1 MPIHCPISL
10 APLTDAEFDGIDQ
23 VVMACC
29 YAAQNHLGRLCDER
43 VYENDV
49 AARVRAEGFTDV
61 QTQIPVTLT
70 HEGFSKTH
78 RLDLVVGRMLYEFK
92 TVSALAPEHDTQ
104 GLHYAVLG
112 GTDRVK
118 LVNFRPPKV
127 VGRLLR
133 SPLWR
138 VDRSKVV
145 IHQDRWWPLTDACA
159 TLAGRLKSLLGDWG
173 AFLEARLYEEALVHF
188 FDGEA
193 QGERRLP
200 VVRDGLELG
209 THRLPC
215 HAVGVGFVV
224 TALSKETVAYEAQL
238 QRLLRGLP
246 LRGLQWLNL
255 NHADVQ
261 LVTLRNG
268 KGMEAKE

>member
-10 APLTDAEFDGIDQ
+10 APVTDTEFDVIDR

-29 YAAQNHLGRLCDER
+29 YAAQNHLGRLCEER

-49 AARVRAEGFTDV
+49 TARLRAEGFTDV

-70 HEGFSKTH
+70 HQTFSKTH
-78 RLDLVVGRMLYEFK
+78 RFDLVVGRILYEFK

-112 GTDRVK
+112 STDRVK
-118 LVNFRPPKV
+118 LVNFRSPKV

-145 IHQDRWWPLTDACA
+145 IHEEHWWPLTDACA

-188 FDGEA
+188 FDGE
-193 QGERRLP
+193 RRLP
-200 VVRDGLELG
+200 VVRHGLELG

-215 HAVGVGFVV
+215 HTVGVGFVV
-224 TALSKETVAYEAQL
+224 TALSKETAAYEAQL
-238 QRLLRGLP
+238 QRLLRCLP
-246 LRGLQWLNL
+246 LRGMQWLNL

-261 LVTLRNG
+261 WVTLRNG
-268 KGMEAKE
+268 EGMATKE